1 MTHCKNCQSEVTQ
14 RYCPNCGQPA
24 SLKRI
29 DGHYIVHEIEH
40 LLHFE
45 KGLLYT
51 IRELLLRP
59 GQTVRHFINE
69 DRSRLVKPVLFI
81 IITSL
86 IYTLVNHY
94 FHIEDGYVNYKE
106 SMPSTTGRIFKWI
119 QDHYG
124 YSNMI
129 MGVFIAWWAK
139 IFFKKY
145 NYNVFEILILL
156 CFIMGIGM
164 LIFALFAL
172 LEQLTH
178 TKLMQVAGLAGFAYS
193 AWAIGQFFDKTK
205 AMNYVKAFAAYI
217 LGMLTFSLAAILL
230 GTIIDT
236 MH

>member
-1 MTHCKNCQSEVTQ
+1 MTQCKNCQSEVTQ
-14 RYCPNCGQPA
+14 QYCPNCGQPA

-51 IRELLLRP
+51 IRELVKNP
-59 GQTVRHFINE
+59 GQTVRRFISE
-69 DRSRLVKPVLFI
+69 DRSRLVKPVMFI

-94 FHIEDGYVNYKE
+94 FHLEDGYVNYE
-106 SMPSTTGRIFKWI
+106 TSVPNTTGQIFKWI

-124 YSNMI
+124 YSNML
-129 MGVFIAWWAK
+129 MGLFIALWVK
-139 IFFKKY
+139 FFFRKSAY
-145 NYNVFEILILL
+145 NFYEILILL
-156 CFIMGIGM
+156 CFVMGVGM

-178 TKLMQVAGLAGFAYS
+178 TKLMQVASIIGFVYI
-193 AWAIGQFFDKTK
+193 AWAIGQFFGK
-205 AMNYVKAFAAYI
+205 ARAINFVKAFAAYI
-217 LGMLTFSLAAILL
+217 LGMITFSLAAILL
-230 GTIIDT
+230 GTFID
-236 MH
+236 MLK

>member
-1 MTHCKNCQSEVTQ
+1 MTQCKNCQSEVTQ
-14 RYCPNCGQPA
+14 NYCPNCGQPA

-45 KGLLYT
+45 KGFLYT
-51 IRELLLRP
+51 IRELVVRP
-59 GQTVRHFINE
+59 GQTVRHFIAE
-69 DRSRLVKPVLFI
+69 DRSRLVKPVMFI
-81 IITSL
+81 ILTSL
-86 IYTLVNHY
+86 IYTVVNHY
-94 FHIEDGYVNYKE
+94 FHLEDGYVNYEE

-129 MGVFIAWWAK
+129 MGLFIALWVN
-139 IFFKKY
+139 IFFRKSAFNFY
-145 NYNVFEILILL
+145 EILILL

-178 TKLMQVAGLAGFAYS
+178 IKLMQIASVIGFVYM
-193 AWAIGQFFDKTK
+193 AWAIGQFFDKK
-205 AMNYVKAFAAYI
+205 GAMNYVKAFAAYI
-217 LGMLTFSLAAILL
+217 LGMVTFSLAAIVL
-230 GTIIDT
+230 GTIVDL
-236 MH
+236 MK